1 MIVPLYFG
9 FGFRLVW
16 KVLKVGFFLFL
27 GLACLGKCYKV
38 GVDVI
43 L

>member
-1 MIVPLYFG
+1 MIALLYSG

-16 KVLKVGFFLFL
+16 KVLKVGSFLFL

-38 GVDVI
+38 GVDAI